1 MEGRTGGGGR
11 EGGPATG
18 KDMNQHSNNN
28 NNMSEQ
34 ALQEVTLIEPNPD
47 FHDKVF
53 PARRTVASSL
63 NQSPGSKLSGQTTI
77 D

>member
-1 MEGRTGGGGR
+1 MEGGDWG
-11 EGGPATG
+11 GGPATG
-18 KDMNQHSNNN
+18 KDMNQHSNNNN